1 MLSRKAQQAGDF
13 RAALEFAEEA
23 VAAVPGHVGASLRR
37 LEARAWTGRTRG
49 SLQELAAVEKSVWN
63 DASTLQQVGALYN
76 DLMHQR
82 DAYRCY
88 QRALD
93 LDPHNPRSMYNLAAS
108 ATLTGELGRAEQL
121 FTDVIAREPRDFDAY
136 VNRSALRTQT
146 RDLNHVD
153 ELRRVLAAEGGN
165 PAGEVQLCYALAKE
179 LEDMGEYRESFVFLK
194 RGADLR
200 RSRLS
205 YQVASDVEA
214 MAEIARVFDAAR
226 LAKVVPLQADAADA
240 PIPIFVL
247 GLPRSGTTLVDR
259 IISSHTAVESLGE
272 LSDLPLAVMRIV
284 GRSPGKFDLIRRSA
298 SVDAAQIGRSYIESV
313 AGYERSARYFID
325 KTPHNYLYIGLIALA
340 LPQARILHLRRNPL
354 DSCYA
359 MYKTLFRNGAPFSY
373 DLGDLATYYLA
384 REKLMDHWHRVLPG
398 RFLDVDYERLV
409 ADQETVSRQVVA
421 HCGLEWQPRCLEF
434 YNNESA
440 AATASAA
447 QVRQPI
453 YRSSV
458 ERWRSYHTEL
468 QPLAHALRD
477 GGVNCS

>member
-1 MLSRKAQQAGDF
+1 
-13 RAALEFAEEA
+13 
-23 VAAVPGHVGASLRR
+23 
-37 LEARAWTGRTRG
+37 
-49 SLQELAAVEKSVWN
+49 
-63 DASTLQQVGALYN
+63 
-76 DLMHQR
+76 
-82 DAYRCY
+82 
-88 QRALD
+88 
-93 LDPHNPRSMYNLAAS
+93 
-108 ATLTGELGRAEQL
+108 
-121 FTDVIAREPRDFDAY
+121 
-136 VNRSALRTQT
+136 
-146 RDLNHVD
+146 
-153 ELRRVLAAEGGN
+153 
-165 PAGEVQLCYALAKE
+165 VQLCYALAKE

-226 LAKVVPLQADAADA
+226 LAKVVPLQAVAADA
-240 PIPIFVL
+240 PIPVFVL

-259 IISSHTAVESLGE
+259 IISSHTAVDSLGE
-272 LSDLPLAVMRIV
+272 LSDLPLAVMRVV

-298 SVDAAQIGRSYIESV
+298 SVDAAQIGRSYLESV

-325 KTPHNYLYIGLIALA
+325 KTPHNYLYIGLISLA

-384 REKLMDHWHRVLPG
+384 REKLMDHWRRVLPG

-409 ADQETVSRQVVA
+409 GDQETVSRQMVA

-468 QPLAHALRD
+468 QPLAAALRD